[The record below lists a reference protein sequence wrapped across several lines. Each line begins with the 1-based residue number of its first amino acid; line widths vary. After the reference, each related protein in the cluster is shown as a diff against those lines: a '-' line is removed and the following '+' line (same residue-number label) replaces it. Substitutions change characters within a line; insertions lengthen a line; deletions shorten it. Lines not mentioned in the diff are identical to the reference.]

1 MLKGGAP
8 GRNFGSR
15 VLAGTFA
22 LTLAAGY
29 GLMQAR
35 VADASSFCSSNTI
48 NAVWVTITEIDA
60 HIAKQKGF
68 QTLATG
74 GPTQINLLAPN
85 DGTSPGSCML
95 GALGD
100 IDGLPP
106 GKYGQVRIILA
117 NNGGSHGNK
126 PGAPNLAS
134 NACQTPGGLAHD
146 VVNCVEFTPN
156 GGSPTFAPLDVGS
169 ASNTGLKVPPGQV
182 GQGGLTVTQG
192 ELLDLLVT
200 MDPCSGL
207 VATGFG
213 KGKGKGN
220 SAKKFKLKPTLHR
233 GELSLVPFIAGTV
246 VEGTVS
252 SGSVTASGTP
262 VPNASV
268 WLEDTAVKTS
278 FAEGDPTPN
287 ASIVPVYNVLAK
299 TVTTDP
305 NGNFEFCP
313 VTTTDLL
320 EIVAISATMPSGPRP
335 SDVTLTTG
343 VQTAGTGVN
352 GIVIPLV
359 EPASAPTAN
368 AQYTTETG
376 TSTAIGETL
385 DLGIGQS
392 DGTTTAN
399 TPNEAPFD
407 FANAGAVS
415 PAITAPSGGG
425 CTCPAGTDCAC
436 VALDV
441 PPDNPVIGPAKGSY
455 TQAAGTGEFSLLAN
469 TSAASGPGSCSPDLM
484 ATAASSTVTK
494 PTLSFQNCQ

>member
-15 VLAGTFA
+15 VLAGAFA

-126 PGAPNLAS
+126 PGAPNLNS

-200 MDPCSGL
+200 MDPCTGL

-246 VEGTVS
+246 VDGSLNTMTNAVALTSSPVS
-252 SGSVTASGTP
+252 GA
-262 VPNASV
+262 NV
-268 WLEDTAVKTS
+268 WLEMGNSPFTKFNGTAGSELVNDVV
-278 FAEGDPTPN
+278 A
-287 ASIVPVYNVLAK
+287 
-299 TVTTDP
+299 TTFSNS
-305 NGNFEFCP
+305 NGTFEFCP
-313 VTTTDLL
+313 IAAGTYEAVADASTVGGHGSDATISTGITVTGT
-320 EIVAISATMPSGPRP
+320 AGPN
-335 SDVTLTTG
+335 DVT
-343 VQTAGTGVN
+343 
-352 GIVIPLV
+352 IPLV
-359 EPASAPTAN
+359 AAASSGFN
-368 AQYTTETG
+368 AEF
-376 TSTAIGETL
+376 
-385 DLGIGQS
+385 DS
-392 DGTTTAN
+392 DGTTGISIAFGGAQFDTSPSAN
-399 TPNEAPFD
+399 TLARVPFLD
-407 FANAGAVS
+407 GSS
-415 PAITAPSGGG
+415 PTSPSNSATTVASTAQCS
-425 CTCPAGTDCAC
+425 CPVNCAC
-436 VALDV
+436 ATVDV
-441 PPDNPVIGPAKGSY
+441 PNDGPVIGSGNTY
-455 TQAAGTGEFSLLAN
+455 TLQTDNLAVHGTTAATCSNQALITD
-469 TSAASGPGSCSPDLM
+469 PGSAPPSN
-484 ATAASSTVTK
+484 
-494 PTLSFQNCQ
+494 PTLGFTGCP